1 MKLGFIGTGNMAGAI
16 MGGIIKNGVLKP
28 EEIIGSD
35 ILEAGREKVHS
46 LYGIC
51 VTDDNREAAKAEIVV
66 LSVKP
71 QYYEQTIAQIR
82 DEITEEQV
90 IVTLAPGK
98 TLEWLQEQFGKEV
111 KIGVPFEVRVSNKE
125 EVYTN
130 TVPKEIV
137 KELALMKAENVASEI
152 PARNVIVIGA
162 DTIVVHEEQILGKP
176 KDEQEAFEM
185 IRSLQGD
192 THQVYTG
199 VAVLDF
205 DKNGEKTVIN
215 HAVETKVS
223 VNPMSTEE
231 IQKYIESKEPM
242 DKAGAYGIQGRFSA
256 FIEKIEGDYFNVVGL
271 PVSYVYQVLKELGEV

>member
-1 MKLGFIGTGNMAGAI
+1 MKKIILGSASPRR
-16 MGGIIKNGVLKP
+16 KEL
-28 EEIIGSD
+28 
-35 ILEAGREKVHS
+35 
-46 LYGIC
+46 
-51 VTDDNREAAKAEIVV
+51 
-66 LSVKP
+66 LS
-71 QYYEQTIAQIR
+71 Q
-82 DEITEEQV
+82 
-90 IVTLAPGK
+90 
-98 TLEWLQEQFGKEV
+98 
-111 KIGVPFEVRVSNKE
+111 IGVPFEVRVSNKE

-152 PARNVIVIGA
+152 QARNVIVIGA

-205 DKNGEKTVIN
+205 DENGEKTVIS

-271 PVSYVYQVLKELGEV
+271 PVSYVYQVLKELGRYKMRGRKTAANCESCMNYEYDDDYECYVCTQDLDEDEMVRFVQGDFRECPYYQVGDEYRVVRKQM

>member
-1 MKLGFIGTGNMAGAI
+1 MKKIILGSASPRRKEAFIHRSGF
-16 MGGIIKNGVLKP
+16 
-28 EEIIGSD
+28 
-35 ILEAGREKVHS
+35 R
-46 LYGIC
+46 
-51 VTDDNREAAKAEIVV
+51 
-66 LSVKP
+66 
-71 QYYEQTIAQIR
+71 
-82 DEITEEQV
+82 
-90 IVTLAPGK
+90 
-98 TLEWLQEQFGKEV
+98 
-111 KIGVPFEVRVSNKE
+111 FEVRVSNKE

-152 PARNVIVIGA
+152 QARNVIVIGA

-205 DKNGEKTVIN
+205 DKNGEKTVIS